1 MSVILRWL
9 WRANPSARRVLAAKI
24 HDGVNEGVL
33 TNPHIAAKFYPY
45 LPHRTSYLIRPPSR
59 RRDYRSELVVPP
71 RELWWGYAETPE
83 QYLAMGQL
91 FVESMKE
98 VLQTS
103 GTPVQAYDK
112 ILDFGCGSGIMIR
125 WLCDLAERGDVWGVD
140 ISSEHMLWCQQHLSP
155 PFKFVTTTSFPHLPF
170 EDRYF
175 DFIYAG
181 SVFTHIADLAEAW
194 LMELRRIV
202 RPGGRLYLTI
212 QDERSIELCMAAN
225 HNPPVA
231 ELLRAYDEESHFMST
246 GYDFFTINRTPGQ
259 GGPGQ
264 AQVFYRRDYVR
275 RHWGLYLNVVSL
287 TPERYDIQTAV
298 LLER

>member
-59 RRDYRSELVVPP
+59 RCDDRSELVVPP

-103 GTPVQAYDK
+103 GTPVQAYNK

-125 WLCDLAERGDVWGVD
+125 WLSDLAERGDVW
-140 ISSEHMLWCQQHLSP
+140 
-155 PFKFVTTTSFPHLPF
+155 
-170 EDRYF
+170 
-175 DFIYAG
+175 
-181 SVFTHIADLAEAW
+181 
-194 LMELRRIV
+194 
-202 RPGGRLYLTI
+202 
-212 QDERSIELCMAAN
+212 
-225 HNPPVA
+225 
-231 ELLRAYDEESHFMST
+231 
-246 GYDFFTINRTPGQ
+246 
-259 GGPGQ
+259 
-264 AQVFYRRDYVR
+264 
-275 RHWGLYLNVVSL
+275 
-287 TPERYDIQTAV
+287 
-298 LLER
+298 

>member
-1 MSVILRWL
+1 
-9 WRANPSARRVLAAKI
+9 
-24 HDGVNEGVL
+24 
-33 TNPHIAAKFYPY
+33 
-45 LPHRTSYLIRPPSR
+45 
-59 RRDYRSELVVPP
+59 
-71 RELWWGYAETPE
+71 
-83 QYLAMGQL
+83 MGQL

-225 HNPPVA
+225 HNPPLA

-259 GGPGQ
+259 GCPACFFATTRSDALSPAGTDMLRDEGGRELSGADIRRGPD
-264 AQVFYRRDYVR
+264 R
-275 RHWGLYLNVVSL
+275 
-287 TPERYDIQTAV
+287 
-298 LLER
+298 

>member
-1 MSVILRWL
+1 MAFRLGGEG
-9 WRANPSARRVLAAKI
+9 RRL
-24 HDGVNEGVL
+24 
-33 TNPHIAAKFYPY
+33 
-45 LPHRTSYLIRPPSR
+45 
-59 RRDYRSELVVPP
+59 
-71 RELWWGYAETPE
+71 
-83 QYLAMGQL
+83 
-91 FVESMKE
+91 
-98 VLQTS
+98 
-103 GTPVQAYDK
+103 
-112 ILDFGCGSGIMIR
+112 GSGYQQRTYALVSTASQPALQIR
-125 WLCDLAERGDVWGVD
+125 HHDQLPPLA
-140 ISSEHMLWCQQHLSP
+140 
-155 PFKFVTTTSFPHLPF
+155 F

-212 QDERSIELCMAAN
+212 QDERSIELCMTAN

-264 AQVFYRRDYVR
+264 AQVFYRRDYRSEER
-275 RHWGLYLNVVSL
+275 RVGK
-287 TPERYDIQTAV
+287 E
-298 LLER
+298 